1 MKTKEDAS
9 DALREGEAIS
19 DVVDVEESK
28 SHEPKTNVVQTKMQ
42 MQSVCD
48 EGIERF
54 ESCIQNGDK
63 AFVLS

>member
-28 SHEPKTNVVQTKMQ
+28 SHEPKTKVVQTKMQ
-42 MQSVCD
+42 MQSVYD
-48 EGIERF
+48 EGGVKR
-54 ESCIQNGDK
+54 
-63 AFVLS
+63 